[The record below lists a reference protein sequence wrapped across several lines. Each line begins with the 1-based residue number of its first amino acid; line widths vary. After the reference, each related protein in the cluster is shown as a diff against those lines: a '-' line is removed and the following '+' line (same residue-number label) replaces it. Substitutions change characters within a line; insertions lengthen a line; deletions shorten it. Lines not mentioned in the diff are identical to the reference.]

1 MPLGAATPFPNPAYL
16 KLIMKAMISNM
27 SGAVG
32 TTGEDNIH
40 TIVYWVKSMRE
51 MRYLLF
57 LKEKDAKVLEQ

>member
-1 MPLGAATPFPNPAYL
+1 
-16 KLIMKAMISNM
+16 MKAMISNM

-51 MRYLLF
+51 LRYLPF